1 MDMTKL
7 NEKVAIVTGASSG
20 IGRAIAKALAGEGVK
35 VVLASRNKEAL
46 QQLKNQIEE
55 DGGTALVIPTD
66 VTRPEDAEELVRRTL
81 ESWQQLDIVVN
92 SAGIM
97 PLSYLKNRH
106 LQEWL
111 QTIDVNVK
119 GTLIT
124 TYAALPAMKQQ
135 QSGHFINLASID
147 GRELYAGGAVYGA
160 SKAAVIAFSR
170 ALRMELSPEFNIRI
184 TCLEPGTVD
193 TPLRESVTDK
203 EFLED
208 QDWGGDEPK
217 LQAEDIARAVIYAVQ
232 QPHSVN
238 VNEIVL
244 KPTGKS

>member
-1 MDMTKL
+1 MTNLKD
-7 NEKVAIVTGASSG
+7 KVAIVTGASSG
-20 IGRAIAKALAGEGVK
+20 IGQAIASALAGEGAK
-35 VVLASRNKEAL
+35 VVLASRNREEL
-46 QQLKNQIEE
+46 MQLKKKIEKE
-55 DGGTALVIPTD
+55 GGSALVIPTD
-66 VTRPEDAEELVRRTL
+66 VTKPEEAEAMVKQTL
-81 ESWQQLDIVVN
+81 DQWKKVDIVVN

-106 LQEWL
+106 IAEWL
-111 QTIDVNVK
+111 KTIDVNVK

-124 TYAALPAMKQQ
+124 TYAALPAFQEQ

-193 TPLRESVTDK
+193 TPLRKGITDK

-208 QDWGGDEPK
+208 QDWGEGEAK
-217 LQAEDIARAVIYAVQ
+217 LQPEDIAKAVLYAVQ
-232 QPHSVN
+232 QPASVN
-238 VNEIVL
+238 VNEIVI
-244 KPTGKS
+244 KPTGKA